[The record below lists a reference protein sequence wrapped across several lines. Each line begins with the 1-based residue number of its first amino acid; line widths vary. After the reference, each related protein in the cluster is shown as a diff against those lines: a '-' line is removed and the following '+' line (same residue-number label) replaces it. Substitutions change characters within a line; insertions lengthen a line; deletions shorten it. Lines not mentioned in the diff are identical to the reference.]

1 MTSPDS
7 WCLHSPAIP
16 LQHLLQ
22 EAGLYRPR
30 PPFLPNYK
38 PQLFFNLAAPP
49 QPPEWLLFGDLWDLA
64 SSTSPDLFNQRPHLM
79 NPLNH
84 KDLHSWLSQLL
95 SCRKGRPSSLRF
107 LSIQD
112 FPPSHSFS
120 HWDPKMDDISM
131 HTINL
136 GKFYCFFSLPF
147 SFGTWPLVGF
157 QTPFFSYQTGITNIR
172 YFSFFSFCWC
182 ILILLIFF

>member
-64 SSTSPDLFNQRPHLM
+64 SSTSPDLFDQRPHLM

-147 SFGTWPLVGF
+147 SFGTWPLMGF
-157 QTPFFSYQTGITNIR
+157 QPPFS
-172 YFSFFSFCWC
+172 
-182 ILILLIFF
+182 LIKPGSLI